1 MRELNETELEAVSGG
16 ATTTEYAILL
26 QQASLPDTT
35 GDATTSSVLKTKHDT
50 AKNAIGNIR

>member
-1 MRELNETELEAVSGG
+1 MRELNETELEAISGG

-26 QQASLPDTT
+26 AQPASDSTA
-35 GDATTSSVLKTKHDT
+35 DAAATSVLKTRHDT